1 MLTVELVNLIVRLEL
16 LQKKMVL
23 ALLTLKNVSAVDLAQ
38 LHVQQKQLLKNSLLF
53 INNGTG
59 LSFIRQPR
67 FFNIFLVSL
76 IFIFAAHAQNDGHNR
91 IIIEKEKLPV
101 IESLSPSRAN
111 TVLKDYNSIV
121 ESNSKLISAGREP
134 EYMFF
139 QYKNTERFTFQA
151 LAARC
156 CITQETLATLNQI
169 ENAQDD
175 IKGQTLILPV
185 VSGLFIPIE
194 RGINSVEVLLQEN
207 YSTQTLTKNTI
218 YYNINGRDYLFL
230 CGKRFTPTERAYFL
244 DSALRL
250 PLDSD
255 SFWVSSEFGKRKNPF
270 SGEMKNHNGIDLA
283 AAEGTPVYAI
293 KDGAVYAAIENDAEF
308 GNYIILSHDQGKMTS
323 VYAHLSKIRP
333 ERYQYVKKGEVIGYV
348 GQTGMATGPHL
359 HFEIRQGGKAE
370 DPRARLNIE

>member
-1 MLTVELVNLIVRLEL
+1 MA
-16 LQKKMVL
+16 L
-23 ALLTLKNVSAVDLAQ
+23 ALLMLKSASAVVHVQ
-38 LHVQQKQLLKNSLLF
+38 LHVRQKQLLKHSLICINIETGHSFKGLPRFFTLILFSLLF
-53 INNGTG
+53 SFTLSAEDEGINK
-59 LSFIRQPR
+59 
-67 FFNIFLVSL
+67 
-76 IFIFAAHAQNDGHNR
+76 
-91 IIIEKEKLPV
+91 IIIDKDKLPL

-121 ESNSKLISAGREP
+121 ESNSKLISAGRQP

-139 QYKNTERFTFQA
+139 LYKNTENFTFQA
-151 LAARC
+151 LAART

-169 ENAQDD
+169 ENAQDN
-175 IKGQTLILPV
+175 IKGLTLILPV
-185 VSGLFIPIE
+185 VSGLFIPLDK
-194 RGINSVEVLLQEN
+194 GINSVEVLLQEN
-207 YSTQTLTKNTI
+207 YSNQTLTKNSL

-250 PLDSD
+250 PLDSN

-270 SGEMKNHNGIDLA
+270 SGELKNHNGIDLA
-283 AAEGTPVYAI
+283 AEEGTPVYAI

-348 GQTGMATGPHL
+348 GQTGMATGSHL

-370 DPRARLNIE
+370 DPRSRLNIEN